1 MGAHP
6 DEWLSARL
14 SYLEESRGR
23 TLQTLDQIIALSAP
37 TCESQKQTVST
48 ILSRCAQ
55 NVNKLIPFAAW
66 AFFLSDQPGGQF
78 RMARCQPRA
87 RRGELQ
93 EVFEGLAQFGA
104 PSWALHHPHPVVTAL
119 PDGEDRL
126 LLHSLATPSRIRGL
140 FLGRL
145 GAPLQD
151 VPDISLA
158 VMTLTM
164 QITACQLESLELRH
178 SLDAQKRRIETA
190 DRRVAELRESVKAL
204 KKGVR
209 KAR

>member
-1 MGAHP
+1 VHP
-6 DEWLSARL
+6 DDWLSARL
-14 SYLEESRGR
+14 SFLEESRGK

-37 TCESQKQTVST
+37 TCEGQTQTVHT
-48 ILSRCAQ
+48 VLSRCAQ
-55 NVNKLIPFAAW
+55 HVGKLIPFVAW

-78 RMARCQPRA
+78 RLARCHPRGK
-87 RRGELQ
+87 RCDLR
-93 EVFEGLAQFGA
+93 EVFEGLARYGA
-104 PSWALHHPHPVVTAL
+104 PSWALHHPHPVVTAM
-119 PDGEDRL
+119 PGGDDRL
-126 LLHSLATPSRIRGL
+126 LLHSLATPSRVRGL

-178 SLDAQKRRIETA
+178 SMNAGQRKLEAA
-190 DRRVAELRESVKAL
+190 NLRVAKLQETVKAL
-204 KKGVR
+204 KKGAR
-209 KAR
+209 KTK